1 MKLCV
6 ALDMDSKRDNLA
18 LLESLKEYKDL
29 YVKVGLRSFI
39 RDGYLLLDEIYKI
52 ADFKIFL
59 DLKLYDIPNTIC
71 DSIDEIIK
79 LGIDMVTIHAS
90 SGREAMSSIAT
101 KLSKVKNPPIVL
113 AVTAL
118 TSFDDS
124 SFSEVYNDNLES
136 CVLKFAK
143 LSHECGIDGVV
154 CSCLES
160 KLIKA
165 NIGDEFLTLTPGIR
179 PFGESVGDQKRVA
192 NIKEAF
198 DSKSD
203 FIVVGR
209 PIYKAQ
215 NPKEAVERIFNEI
228 KRVSNGI

>member
-6 ALDMDSKRDNLA
+6 ALDMDSKHDNLS
-18 LLESLKEYKDL
+18 LLESLKEHDDL

-39 RDGYLLLDEIYKI
+39 RDGYLFLDEIRKI
-52 ADFKIFL
+52 ANFKIFL
-59 DLKLYDIPNTIC
+59 DLKLYDIPNTMF

-90 SGREAMSSIAT
+90 SGREAMNSIAT
-101 KLSKVKNPPIVL
+101 KLSKVQNPPIIL

-124 SFSEVYNDNLES
+124 NLFEIYNDSLES

-143 LSHECGIDGVV
+143 LSYECGINGVV
-154 CSCLES
+154 CSCFES
-160 KLIKA
+160 KMIKT
-165 NIGDEFLTLTPGIR
+165 NIGNDFLTLTPGIR

-215 NPKEAVERIFNEI
+215 NPKEAVKRILNEM
-228 KRVSNGI
+228 KRVSNEI

>member
-6 ALDMDSKRDNLA
+6 ALDLDSKLDNLA
-18 LLESLKEYKDL
+18 LLESLKEYNNL

-39 RDGYLLLDEIYKI
+39 RDGYLFLDEIRKI

-59 DLKLYDIPNTIC
+59 DLKLYDIPNTMC
-71 DSIDEIIK
+71 DSIDEIVK
-79 LGIDMVTIHAS
+79 LGVDIVTIHAS
-90 SGREAMSSIAT
+90 SGREAMNSIAT
-101 KLSKVKNPPIVL
+101 KLSKVQNPPIIL

-124 SFSEVYNDNLES
+124 GFNEVYNDDLES

-143 LSHECGIDGVV
+143 LSHECGVNGVV
-154 CSCLES
+154 CSCFES
-160 KLIKA
+160 RLIKA
-165 NIGDEFLTLTPGIR
+165 NIGDDFLTLTPGIR

-198 DSKSD
+198 SSKSN

-209 PIYKAQ
+209 PIYNAQ
-215 NPKEAVERIFNEI
+215 NPRKVVERILNEI